1 MKINISKKD
10 CGLNINSLPIVIVTE
25 EINMLGYNIPLKKEY
40 DLSKVYESDIEMV
53 LSIIK
58 NL

>member
-10 CGLNINSLPIVIVTE
+10 YGLNINSLPIVIVTE

-40 DLSKVYESDIEMV
+40 DLSKVSESDIEMV
-53 LSIIK
+53 LLIIK
-58 NL
+58 NI